1 MKNKK
6 AAQKVVAKNENLD
19 LIKKVVDTNRISI
32 GEIQELAEIDHPL
45 FSFKYLQKTS
55 ICDCKDPTFFYEF
68 LFRLKK
74 LSELGWD
81 EIRKSGRHSFGMEK
95 IPYHQILPKN
105 SLPDFVTPEVVLS
118 AFRATGSNLPFVGL
132 QKGKI
137 FYIMFIESTF
147 GDIYR
152 H

>member
-1 MKNKK
+1 MSSKR
-6 AAQKVVAKNENLD
+6 VAKKLAEKNDNLD
-19 LIKKVVDTNRISI
+19 LIKKVVDKNRISI
-32 GEIQELAEIDHPL
+32 GEIQDLAEIDHPL
-45 FSFKYLQKTS
+45 FSFKYLQKNS
-55 ICDCKDPTFFYEF
+55 ICDCKDAAFFYEF

-95 IPYHQILPKN
+95 IPYSQILPKDR
-105 SLPDFVTPEVVLS
+105 LPDFITPEVVLS
-118 AFRATGSNLPFVGL
+118 AFRATGSNLPFIGL

-137 FYIMFIESTF
+137 FYIIFIESAF